1 MTELAPDDIDDRRR
15 SIGARRN
22 PETERAILEAAEA
35 VMAEEGIAGFS
46 IEAVAKRARAGKPT
60 IYKWWPGKTA
70 LMLDVYHRQKPANV
84 HMDTGTV
91 EGDLFAF
98 LTGVFAHWGDTGAGQ
113 IFRFVVAEAQRD
125 EAAAVSLRGYAAER
139 RLQSGEIF
147 ERGIARGELAGD
159 IDVGLCADLLAG
171 FIWQRLLTGR
181 IERDPEQLRVVA
193 RQMVRGLVAGS
204 KNTPTNLP

>member
-1 MTELAPDDIDDRRR
+1 MTEPADDTDDRRR

-22 PETERAILEAAEA
+22 PETEEAILAAAEA

-70 LMLDVYHRQKPANV
+70 LMLDVYHRQKPADV

-91 EGDLFAF
+91 EGDIFAF
-98 LTGVFAHWGDTGAGQ
+98 LTGVFTHWGDTGAGQ

-125 EAAAVSLRGYAAER
+125 EAAADSLRAYAAER
-139 RLQSGEIF
+139 RLQSGQIF
-147 ERGIARGELAGD
+147 RRGIARGELSAD
-159 IDVGLCADLLAG
+159 IDVGLCADLLGG

-181 IERDPEQLRVVA
+181 IERDPDQLRQLA
-193 RQMVRGLVAGS
+193 RQIVRGLVAPGA
-204 KNTPTNLP
+204 

>member
-1 MTELAPDDIDDRRR
+1 MTDLAPDDIDERRR

-22 PETERAILEAAEA
+22 PETEQAILDAAEA
-35 VMAEEGIAGFS
+35 IMGEVGIAGFS

-60 IYKWWPGKTA
+60 IYKWWPDKSK
-70 LMLDVYHRQKPANV
+70 LLLDVYHRQKPASV

-113 IFRFVVAEAQRD
+113 VFRFVIAEAQRD
-125 EAAAVSLRGYAAER
+125 EAAAESLRGYAAER
-139 RLQSGEIF
+139 RIQSGEIF
-147 ERGIARGELAGD
+147 QRGIARGELADD
-159 IDVGLCADLLAG
+159 IDVGLCADMLAG

-181 IERDPEQLRVVA
+181 IERDPEQLRIVA
-193 RQMVRGLVAGS
+193 QQMVRGLLPS
-204 KNTPTNLP
+204 KNTPT

>member
-1 MTELAPDDIDDRRR
+1 MSELAADDIDDRRR

-35 VMAEEGIAGFS
+35 IMAEEGISGFS

-70 LMLDVYHRQKPANV
+70 LLLDVYHRQKPASV
-84 HMDTGTV
+84 HMDTGSV
-91 EGDLFAF
+91 EGDVFAF

-113 IFRFVVAEAQRD
+113 VFRFIVAEAQRD
-125 EAAAVSLRGYAAER
+125 EGAADSLRAYAAER

-147 ERGIARGELAGD
+147 QRGINRGELAED
-159 IDVGLCADLLAG
+159 VDVGLCADMLAG
-171 FIWQRLLTGR
+171 FIWKRLLTGR
-181 IERDPEQLRVVA
+181 IERDPEELRKVA
-193 RQMVRGLVAGS
+193 RQMVRGLLA
-204 KNTPTNLP
+204 